1 MNIDKPSVTHDLPTP
16 HVAGFVSAEPLMLA
30 KVYAQTE
37 AEYYTYARLIAAA
50 PEMLAALKW
59 FVENDDTNEGDDP
72 LPERGGL
79 SWDQINAYYL
89 EGKRKAI
96 AAIAKAEGGEA

>member
-1 MNIDKPSVTHDLPTP
+1 MKHTPGPWSIDRGTGHEQLIMAEDLHIATI
-16 HVAGFVSAEPLMLA
+16 HRPLEG
-30 KVYAQTE
+30 YWTRE
-37 AEYYTYARLIAAA
+37 NARLIAAA
-50 PEMLAALKW
+50 PEMLEALKW

-96 AAIAKAEGGEA
+96 AALAKAEGAE